1 MDAKSPPVV
10 FAPVS
15 LTLWRVTHLSLGY
28 LLDTIGL
35 SRGGGD
41 IVDSL
46 LMGAIMEANVAPFS
60 QDAALQM
67 AYANLDTNPPDD
79 MRRPVS
85 INAVA
90 QSLGLPFETV
100 RRRISAMCRKGVC
113 VITPR
118 GVILPSALLDSPPFI
133 AMGIGRYLRLR
144 RFYFDL
150 KAVDAVPVTEAAPL
164 APVAGAAAPSGPPV
178 RVANRLLSEY
188 MMRFI
193 DSTQRQINDP
203 LTVLVLLDMA
213 RANIEHLTLGEWE
226 AAIPL
231 ADAQRRPIS
240 TAALARRL
248 KVPLE
253 TMRRRTAW
261 LEAEGFCRRLPA
273 GFVVLS
279 SGFARAGLQSVMA
292 ENAANVQRLFH
303 RLARLG
309 ILNVWNAEEEAEK
322 QARSRF

>member
-1 MDAKSPPVV
+1 MDAATGNPV
-10 FAPVS
+10 FPPVS
-15 LTLWRVTHLSLGY
+15 LALWRVTHLSLGY
-28 LLDTIGL
+28 LLDTIGI
-35 SRGGGD
+35 SRAGGD

-67 AYANLDTNPPDD
+67 AYANLDTNPTDE

-85 INAVA
+85 VNAVA

-100 RRRISAMCRKGVC
+100 RRRISAMARQGVC

-118 GVILPSALLDSPPFI
+118 GVILPSALLDSAPFI
-133 AMGIGRYLRLR
+133 SMGIARYLRLK

-150 KAVDAVPVTEAAPL
+150 KAADAVPATEGARLTAATDDR
-164 APVAGAAAPSGPPV
+164 GPPV
-178 RVANRLLSEY
+178 RVANRILAEY

-213 RANIEHLTLGEWE
+213 RANIEHLTLAEAE

-231 ADAQRRPIS
+231 PDSERRPVS
-240 TAALARRL
+240 VARLARRL

-261 LEAEGFCRRLPA
+261 LEAEGFCRRLPS

-279 SGFARAGLQSVMA
+279 VGFDRPGLHSVIGA
-292 ENAANVQRLFH
+292 NAVNVQRLFN
-303 RLARLG
+303 RLHRLG
-309 ILNVWNAEEEAEK
+309 ILETWDREEREA
-322 QARSRF
+322 ANR